1 MPPEASARLRR
12 VIVGTDFGVG
22 AGDAVDRAL
31 RLPWAG
37 TGELCLLHVIRDGNR
52 RDSEARL
59 RREASFA
66 QRLGEDAGAS
76 AAIRARVD
84 GGSVEGALA
93 AYAASWSAD
102 LIVVGRSRSRGVR
115 ALVQG
120 STTCRV
126 VRRSPVPVLVVGRC
140 PDGPYTRP
148 LASIAL
154 ERGPESLL
162 ASAASAVDAASVIL
176 RVLHVARD
184 PLGLSASTDRA
195 REDRRAAHRAEAV
208 ADVRRALDGPARA
221 LGLSF
226 ETLVVSGDPWLEVR
240 GEVEHGHPDLVVVG
254 TRARSG
260 LSRFFFGS
268 VAERLVDSARCDV
281 LVVPDPARA
290 YSSMR
295 WPNQSAIAGS
305 SSGLQKT

>member
-1 MPPEASARLRR
+1 MGATTAALRR
-12 VIVGTDFGVG
+12 VIVGTDFGAG
-22 AGDAVDRAL
+22 ASDALDRAV
-31 RLPWAG
+31 RLPWAS
-37 TGELCLLHVIRDGNR
+37 TGELCLLHVVRDANR

-66 QRLGEDAGAS
+66 QRLADDAGSS
-76 AAIRARVD
+76 AAIRARLVS
-84 GGSVEGALA
+84 GSVEGGLA
-93 AYAASWSAD
+93 AYAKAWGAD

-120 STTCRV
+120 STTSRI
-126 VRRSPVPVLVVGRC
+126 VRRSQVPVLVVGRC

-148 LASIAL
+148 LASVDL
-154 ERGPESLL
+154 ERGPASLL
-162 ASAASAVDAASVIL
+162 ASAARAVDAVSVVL

-184 PLGLSASTDRA
+184 PFGLSASTDRG
-195 REDRRAAHRAEAV
+195 REERRAAHRAQAV
-208 ADVRRALDGPARA
+208 VDVRRALDGPARA

-226 ETLVVSGDPWLEVR
+226 ETLVVSGDPWIEVS

-260 LSRFFFGS
+260 ISRFFFGS
-268 VAERLVDSARCDV
+268 VAERLVESARCDV

-290 YSSMR
+290 YSSIR